1 MSDGDADR
9 GKSDG
14 REEVSGELV
23 VAGGNAAQMLELVEE
38 ALDEVALSI
47 AFEIDGSN
55 HPHVALAWDVRGGS
69 ARGEEVD
76 DRSGAVTA
84 IGDGFARWA
93 QAGDEVWQGGF
104 VGGLPRRQQ
113 QPNRQAHRIDDD
125 MDFGTQSST
134 RTANGAILAPFFP
147 PAAC

>member
-1 MSDGDADR
+1 MSDSDADR
-9 GKSDG
+9 GESDG

-23 VAGGNAAQMLELVEE
+23 VTRGDPAQMLELVEE

-47 AFEIDGSN
+47 AFQIDGSN
-55 HPHVALAWDVRGGS
+55 YPHIALAWDVSGGS

-84 IGDGFARWA
+84 IGDRFARWA

-104 VGGLPRRQQ
+104 VGGLPRRQ
-113 QPNRQAHRIDDD
+113 
-125 MDFGTQSST
+125 
-134 RTANGAILAPFFP
+134 
-147 PAAC
+147 